1 MSPSLV
7 VVLLALLL
15 GIQPVTSDL
24 YLPTLPAITSGF
36 SATPAQTRLTLTA
49 LLLAF
54 GFSQLIWGPLSDRF
68 GRRPVLLLGLGAYL
82 LAAIGSVLAPSMALL
97 VLWRALQGAAMGA
110 SVMCA
115 RAIVRDLYQPLEGA
129 RVMSRAFTGL
139 GFIACACA
147 PLGGL
152 LADLIHWRAALVALA
167 VFGAGTLM
175 LVAWRYVETVPFRN
189 LHALAP
195 RVLFGTWQGIVA
207 NRTFLAFTALSSAT
221 YCGLFTLL
229 ATSSFVFVGEGG
241 MSRTGYGLLMMTTAV
256 AYIAGT
262 FVCRRLVPRLGVR
275 RTVAVAGALSLAGG
289 GGLGL
294 LAWLGVREGWALIA
308 PVWVFM
314 VAHGIHQPCSTS
326 GAVGPFP
333 QAAGAASALNGFLQM
348 VAAFLTGQWLALVA
362 GPSLFALANGMAF
375 WGALTALIAWTLVA
389 RHGDA
394 RAAS

>member
-1 MSPSLV
+1 MSPGLV
-7 VVLLALLL
+7 VVVLALLL
-15 GIQPVTSDL
+15 GIQPITSDL
-24 YLPTLPAITSGF
+24 YLPTLPAITAEF
-36 SATPAQTRLTLTA
+36 SATPSQTRLTLTA

-54 GFSQLIWGPLSDRF
+54 GFSQLLWGPLSDRF

-82 LAAIGSVLAPSMALL
+82 LAAIGSAFAPSMALL
-97 VLWRALQGAAMGA
+97 VLWRTLQGAAMGA

-152 LADLIHWRAALVALA
+152 LTDLMHWRAALAALA
-167 VFGAGTLM
+167 VFGAATLM
-175 LVAWRYVETVPFRN
+175 LVAWRYVETVPSRN
-189 LHALAP
+189 PRALAP
-195 RVLFGTWQGIVA
+195 RVLFGTWRGIVA

-229 ATSSFVFVGEGG
+229 AASSFVFVGERG
-241 MSRTGYGLLMMTTAV
+241 MSRTGYGLLMMTTAM

-275 RTVAVAGALSLAGG
+275 RTVAVGGALSLAGG
-289 GGLGL
+289 GGLAL
-294 LAWLGVREGWALIA
+294 LAWLGVRESWALIA

-314 VAHGIHQPCSTS
+314 AAHGIHQPCSTS

-333 QAAGAASALNGFLQM
+333 QSAGAASALNGFLQM
-348 VAAFLTGQWLALVA
+348 VTAFCMGQWLGLLPGSA
-362 GPSLFALANGMAF
+362 LFALASGMAF
-375 WGALTALIAWTLVA
+375 WGAVTALVAWTLVA